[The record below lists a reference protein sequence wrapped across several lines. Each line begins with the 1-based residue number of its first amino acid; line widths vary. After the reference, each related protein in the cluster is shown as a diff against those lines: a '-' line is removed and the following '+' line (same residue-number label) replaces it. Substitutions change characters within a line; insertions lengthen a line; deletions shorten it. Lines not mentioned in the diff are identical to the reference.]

1 VSRGT
6 VNYDPLEHV
15 TTSKLP
21 PAIVAGAHYDAFLQR
36 ALSRFFERATFETES
51 VPSASSDGRLA
62 IEPTADPS
70 ALMVRWFGKRYVLRV
85 AADRP
90 FTSHEVEFAKAIG
103 AVLESRFR
111 SILNPQLLIE
121 RPGLFRGAIEDRY
134 VGAFFDGTP
143 YSKRADGARSER
155 VAEVLE
161 MLRVA
166 ALSTY
171 ENQPI
176 STGVVLL
183 EGEADPVAHYPA
195 AERDWPHYT
204 GALTSIK
211 SFFRLADGVRTV
223 FLVARDGRLLDIV
236 DINRW
241 AGQLERRTDLAAPCA
256 RKYMAHARATLG
268 SRNVCI
274 VLSPGREI
282 KVFAGGAQVF
292 AFRNADWHLLD
303 LQAKYQM
310 WEHAVGQPALARKL
324 FQTALDLADVR
335 GGALFVVL
343 RRPLESIAEL
353 VAPGD
358 RLDMELLGEH
368 SDPETPSRR
377 HLLHVLAGRTV
388 TDLDPSLL
396 DVLATLDGAVVTD
409 REGQLL
415 AVGAILRHPPA
426 TLPGTERGI
435 TEGARTTAA
444 IAASRYGPV
453 LKVSEDGMIT
463 FFDGGRVWDI

>member
-1 VSRGT
+1 
-6 VNYDPLEHV
+6 
-15 TTSKLP
+15 
-21 PAIVAGAHYDAFLQR
+21 
-36 ALSRFFERATFETES
+36 
-51 VPSASSDGRLA
+51 
-62 IEPTADPS
+62 
-70 ALMVRWFGKRYVLRV
+70 
-85 AADRP
+85 
-90 FTSHEVEFAKAIG
+90 
-103 AVLESRFR
+103 
-111 SILNPQLLIE
+111 
-121 RPGLFRGAIEDRY
+121 
-134 VGAFFDGTP
+134 
-143 YSKRADGARSER
+143 

-161 MLRVA
+161 ILRIA

-176 STGVVLL
+176 STGVMLL
-183 EGEADPVAHYPA
+183 EGEEDPVAPYPA

-204 GALTSIK
+204 GAMTSIK
-211 SFFRLADGVRTV
+211 SFFRLADGVRSV

-236 DINRW
+236 DMNRW
-241 AGQLERRTDLAAPCA
+241 AGQLNCRTDLVAPCA
-256 RKYMAHARATLG
+256 RKYVAHACATLG

-282 KVFAGGAQVF
+282 KVFASGAQVF
-292 AFRNADWHLLD
+292 TFRNADWHLLD
-303 LQAKYQM
+303 LQAKYAM
-310 WEHAVGQPALARKL
+310 WQDAVGQPALARKL
-324 FQTALDLADVR
+324 FQTALDLADMR
-335 GGALFVVL
+335 EGALFVVL
-343 RRPLESIAEL
+343 RRPLESISEL

-358 RLDMELLGEH
+358 RLDMELVGEK

-377 HLLHVLAGRTV
+377 HLLHVLAGRTI

-396 DVLATLDGAVVTD
+396 EALATLDGAVVID

-426 TLPGTERGI
+426 TLPGTETSV

-444 IAASRYGPV
+444 MAASQYGPV

>member
-1 VSRGT
+1 M
-6 VNYDPLEHV
+6 EQV

-21 PAIVAGAHYDAFLQR
+21 PAFVVGAHYDALLQR
-36 ALSRFFERATFETES
+36 ALRRFFERARLETDA
-51 VPSASSDGRLA
+51 VPSPSSDGRLA
-62 IEPTADPS
+62 IEPTNDPA
-70 ALMVRWFGKRYVLRV
+70 ALTVRWFGTRYLLRV
-85 AADRP
+85 PPERP
-90 FTSHEVEFAKAIG
+90 FTSHEVQFAKAIG
-103 AVLESRFR
+103 AVLEARYR
-111 SILNPQLLIE
+111 AIMNPQLIIE
-121 RPGLFRGAIEDRY
+121 QPGLFRGSIEDRF

-183 EGEADPVAHYPA
+183 EGDADPVAKYPA

-241 AGQLERRTDLAAPCA
+241 ARELGTKSNLDAPCA
-256 RKYMAHARATLG
+256 RKYNAHARATVD

-274 VLSPGREI
+274 VLSPGREM
-282 KVFAGGAQVF
+282 KVFAEGAQVF
-292 AFRNADWHLLD
+292 TFRNAGWHLLD
-303 LQAKYQM
+303 VHAKYRM
-310 WEHAVGQPALARKL
+310 WEHAVGERKLARKL
-324 FQTALDLADVR
+324 FQSALDLSDLR
-335 GGALFVVL
+335 EGALFVVL
-343 RRPLESIAEL
+343 RRPMESIGQL

-358 RLDMELLGEH
+358 RLDMELVGET

-377 HLLHVLAGRTV
+377 HLLHVLAGRNV
-388 TDLDPSLL
+388 NDLDQSLL
-396 DVLATLDGAVVTD
+396 DALATLDGAVVTD
-409 REGQLL
+409 RQGQLL

-426 TLPGTERGI
+426 TFPSATENGI

-444 IAASRYGPV
+444 VAASRFGPV

-463 FFDGGRVWDI
+463 FYDGERIWDI

>member
-1 VSRGT
+1 
-6 VNYDPLEHV
+6 VNYDPLKHV

-21 PAIVAGAHYDAFLQR
+21 PAFVVGAHYDAFLQR
-36 ALSRFFERATFETES
+36 ALSRFFDRATLETES
-51 VPSASSDGRLA
+51 LPSPSSDGRLA
-62 IEPTADPS
+62 IESTEDPS
-70 ALMVRWFGKRYVLRV
+70 ALHVRWFGNRYVLRV
-85 AADRP
+85 PADRP

-111 SILNPQLLIE
+111 AILNPELLME
-121 RPGLFRGAIEDRY
+121 RQGLFRGAIEDRY

-161 MLRVA
+161 ILRVA

-171 ENQPI
+171 ENHPI

-183 EGEADPVAHYPA
+183 EGDEDPVAHYPA

-241 AGQLERRTDLAAPCA
+241 AGQLNCRTDLVAPCA
-256 RKYMAHARATLG
+256 RTYMAHACATIG

-282 KVFAGGAQVF
+282 KVFADGAQMF
-292 AFRNADWHLLD
+292 TFRNADWHLLD
-303 LQAKYQM
+303 LQAKYRM
-310 WEHAVGQPALARKL
+310 WERAVGQPALARKL
-324 FQTALDLADVR
+324 FQTTLDLADVR
-335 GGALFVVL
+335 EGALFVVL
-343 RRPLESIAEL
+343 RRPMEHIAEL

-358 RLDMELLGEH
+358 RLDMELVGEQ

-377 HLLHVLAGRTV
+377 HLLHVLAGRTI

-396 DVLATLDGAVVTD
+396 DALATLDGAVVTD

-426 TLPGTERGI
+426 TLPGTEKGY

-463 FFDGGRVWDI
+463 FFDDGRVWDI